1 LLPQY
6 ESNNYGNIQNYGEPL
21 HFDHRIQEETTNSK
35 IFYNYFSL
43 YSKLN
48 TDYHVDNEELTI
60 SFNDVR
66 NNDKK
71 ILTLLRKEM
80 WSTYSFKALERKLD
94 IHQQSLSR
102 ALKRLLD
109 LNLIEK
115 TASGYKLVERNAYN
129 FNPILEDN
137 LLNEEPEVEKPKKY
151 RKYKQL
157 IQIYIPVKGNI
168 EPLVDHLTGKWF
180 GNLRWFGLIKKET
193 GFRLQ
198 WIVMDK
204 HSNDKLFQINVSIL
218 SEYIIVESDAASDSE
233 KIEVMHYSN
242 RIIEEITKILQEN
255 LHEEFIPEKECP
267 PVYTNDIKFSR
278 SSNK

>member
-1 LLPQY
+1 VGLQVDHK
-6 ESNNYGNIQNYGEPL
+6 IQ
-21 HFDHRIQEETTNSK
+21 DQTTNLK
-35 IFYNYFSL
+35 ICYNYFSL
-43 YSKLN
+43 NSKQK
-48 TDYHVDNEELTI
+48 TDSQVDNEKLTI
-60 SFNDVR
+60 SINDVR

-71 ILTLLRKEM
+71 ILSLLRKEM

-115 TASGYKLVERNAYN
+115 TSSGYKLVERNAYN

-137 LLNEEPEVEKPKKY
+137 LLNEELEIDKSKKH

-157 IQIYIPVKGNI
+157 IQIYMPVKGNI
-168 EPLVDHLTGKWF
+168 ELIVDHLTGKWF

-198 WIVMDK
+198 WIIVDK
-204 HSNDKLFQINVSIL
+204 HSDNKIFQINFTIL
-218 SEYIIVESDAASDSE
+218 SEYIIVESNAVTDDEKVDA
-233 KIEVMHYSN
+233 MYHSN
-242 RIIEEITKILQEN
+242 KIIEELIKILQEN
-255 LHEEFIPEKECP
+255 IHEEFIPEKEYT
-267 PVYTNDIKFSR
+267 PVYTNDIKFSHNR
-278 SSNK
+278 NN